1 LSASANRKFLFEKSI
16 SQQGG
21 AEWPQPKPSFATFM
35 KFFRGSSGAE
45 TIPAQGAQKLIRRSS
60 GLGELARTWQSAE
73 GLTIL
78 DLGAT
83 SPTNIRHFTERGHKI
98 YSEDLLTAS
107 TDPALKITG
116 DEGKDEHGNPVLDS
130 RKFLAE
136 NLVYPAAHFDVVL
149 CWNIP
154 DYLNESL
161 VKPVV
166 GRLWSVLKPGGM
178 LLAFFHTR
186 DAGPDSPCHR
196 FHIVG
201 PDTLEMKKI
210 SMRDERKG
218 GSGDSFQLQRVFN
231 NRHIENLFRDFA
243 SIKFFL
249 ARDNIREVLVVR

>member
-1 LSASANRKFLFEKSI
+1 MSSV
-16 SQQGG
+16 SQ
-21 AEWPQPKPSFATFM
+21 TFM
-35 KFFRGSSGAE
+35 KLFRGSSGPE
-45 TIPAQGAQKLIRRSS
+45 SVPAQGSQKLTRRSS
-60 GLGELARTWQSAE
+60 GLGELSRSWESAQN
-73 GLTIL
+73 LCVL
-78 DLGAT
+78 DLGST
-83 SPTNIRHFTERGHKI
+83 SPTNIRHFTGRGHRI

-107 TDPALKITG
+107 TDPELLM
-116 DEGKDEHGNPVLDS
+116 KDEQGNAVLDS

-136 NLVYPAAHFDVVL
+136 NLVFPAAHFDTVL
-149 CWNIP
+149 CWNLP
-154 DYLNESL
+154 DYLDESL

-201 PDTLEMKKI
+201 PDTLEMQRVVLRREARRGPTGAVHTAI
-210 SMRDERKG
+210 S
-218 GSGDSFQLQRVFN
+218 DSFQLQRVFN

-249 ARDNIREVLVVR
+249 ARDNVREVLVVR

>member
-1 LSASANRKFLFEKSI
+1 
-16 SQQGG
+16 
-21 AEWPQPKPSFATFM
+21 M
-35 KFFRGSSGAE
+35 KLFRGSSGPDAV
-45 TIPAQGAQKLIRRSS
+45 PAQGSQKLTRRSS
-60 GLGELARTWQSAE
+60 GLGELSRTWESADN
-73 GLTIL
+73 LCIL
-78 DLGAT
+78 DLGST
-83 SPTNIRHFTERGHKI
+83 SATNIRFFTEKGHRI

-107 TDPALKITG
+107 TDPELLT
-116 DEGKDEHGNPVLDS
+116 KDEQGNVVLDS
-130 RKFLAE
+130 RKFLAD

-149 CWNIP
+149 CWNLP
-154 DYLNESL
+154 DYLDESL

-201 PDTLEMKKI
+201 ADTLEMKKI
-210 SMRDERKG
+210 ELRREARRGPTGAVHTAITDG
-218 GSGDSFQLQRVFN
+218 FQLQRVFN

>member
-1 LSASANRKFLFEKSI
+1 MSSV
-16 SQQGG
+16 SQN
-21 AEWPQPKPSFATFM
+21 FM
-35 KFFRGSSGAE
+35 KLFRGSSGSE
-45 TIPAQGAQKLIRRSS
+45 TVPEQASQKLTRRSS
-60 GLGELARTWQSAE
+60 GLGELSRTWDSADA
-73 GLTIL
+73 LCVL
-78 DLGAT
+78 DLGST
-83 SPTNIRHFTERGHKI
+83 SANNIRFFTGKGHRI

-107 TDPALKITG
+107 TDPELLT
-116 DEGKDEHGNPVLDS
+116 KDEQGNVVLDS
-130 RKFLAE
+130 RKFLAD
-136 NLVYPAAHFDVVL
+136 NLVYPAAHFDAVL
-149 CWNIP
+149 CWNLP
-154 DYLNESL
+154 DYLDESL

-201 PDTLEMKKI
+201 GDTLEMKKI
-210 SMRDERKG
+210 VLRREARRGPTGAVHTAIDG
-218 GSGDSFQLQRVFN
+218 FQLQRVFN